1 VYLFVM
7 FKGKG
12 QKITVKEENDVM
24 SIATPSS
31 EGCLVMLVTSYWHQT
46 ADVKGVTSISPESVG
61 S

>member
-1 VYLFVM
+1 M

-24 SIATPSS
+24 SIARPSS

-46 ADVKGVTSISPESVG
+46 ADVKGVTSISAESVG